1 MTPPNATSPKLAS
14 NEREALALADELDR
28 AASALAELA
37 RAARATCEARRS
49 CIKIREALVSIL
61 RGRS

>member
-1 MTPPNATSPKLAS
+1 MTPPDAKLTDS
-14 NEREALALADELDR
+14 SREILAVADELDR

-49 CIKIREALVSIL
+49 RIQVREALVSIL